1 MYVDRPNYK
10 AIENHKGANNVN
22 VEEFLSNFWAH
33 LKVDDSNI
41 IRFANDAALKWAGQ
55 SHIIGTSVMSCLP
68 WFRYDWLMRQKGHR
82 VVKTSLVG
90 KIILDII
97 PEQERPGW
105 YHLFFRSVEDY
116 DDPGHLWC
124 EVAGSIIGVQRFI
137 DTSYDGIFVADG
149 QGKVLAVNQ
158 AFLHISGLSSEEVVD
173 KSLENL
179 IELGLIPGVCSLQ
192 AVQDRGEVSGYIK
205 FPYGR
210 EAIISC
216 MPLTDK
222 QGNIIRILANV
233 RDITEL
239 NALHEK
245 LKKVTILAAKCDLKL
260 RGMQPVYTGIDWNL
274 IRSDVMRGLH
284 DLITRVANTDSQML
298 ITGESGIGKTAVA
311 KFVHAL
317 SDRSKTGNFI
327 HVNCSAIPETLLES
341 ELFGFEEG
349 AFTGAKKAKTGYFEM
364 AKGGTLFLDE
374 IGDMPLSLQSKIL
387 NVLQERKFYRVGGV
401 KEINTDV
408 RIITAT
414 NANLEELMAKGRFR
428 LDLYYRI
435 NVIPVSIPPLR
446 NRIDDIP
453 PLLTYYLQCSNQK
466 HNQSKTIS
474 PEVLEVL
481 LRYEWPGNIR
491 ELINLIERMVLVVD
505 EKEIKLKH
513 LPFDIIIKTRGAVA
527 VKQDTGGIV
536 SEAVAGI
543 LNSGVWQP
551 KTDLK
556 ELTARIENVIIDEAI
571 LACGSLKKAAKN
583 LGVDVT
589 TLIRKRK
596 RHGSNDGI

>member
-1 MYVDRPNYK
+1 VH
-10 AIENHKGANNVN
+10 IED
-22 VEEFLSNFWAH
+22 FLSNFWVH

-41 IRFANDAALKWAGQ
+41 IRFANDVALKLPSQ
-55 SHIIGTSVMSCLP
+55 VQLIGNSIMDCFP
-68 WFRYDWLMRQKGHR
+68 WFRYDWITQQNGHR

-97 PEQERPGW
+97 LDQERAGW
-105 YHLFFRSVEDY
+105 YHLFFRSVADY

-158 AFLHISGLSSEEVVD
+158 AFVHISGINSEEVVGE
-173 KSLENL
+173 SLENL
-179 IELGLIPGVCSLQ
+179 IGRGLIPATCSLQ
-192 AVQDRGEVSGYIK
+192 AVQERGEVSGSIK
-205 FPYGR
+205 FPHGR
-210 EAIISC
+210 EAVISC
-216 MPLTDK
+216 TPLADK
-222 QGNIIRILANV
+222 RGNIIRILSNV

-245 LKKVTILAAKCDLKL
+245 LKNVTRLATKCDPKLKAVDTVCM
-260 RGMQPVYTGIDWNL
+260 GSDWNL
-274 IRSDVMRGLH
+274 IRSEVMLDLH
-284 DLITRVANTDSQML
+284 ELIIRVANTDSQML

-317 SDRSKTGNFI
+317 SDRSKSGNFI

-349 AFTGAKKAKTGYFEM
+349 AFTGARKMKTGYFEM
-364 AKGGTLFLDE
+364 ARGGTLFLDE

-428 LDLYYRI
+428 LDLYYRL

-446 NRIDDIP
+446 NRTADIP
-453 PLLTYYLQCSNQK
+453 PLLTHYLECSNQK
-466 HNQSKTIS
+466 HNKSKTLS
-474 PEVLEVL
+474 PEVMKVL
-481 LRYEWPGNIR
+481 IGYDWPGNIR

-505 EKEIKLKH
+505 EQEIELRH
-513 LPFDIIIKTRGAVA
+513 LPFDIITKTRGIVA
-527 VKQDTGGIV
+527 IKTDTSGIV
-536 SEAVAGI
+536 SEAVSGI

-556 ELTARIENVIIDEAI
+556 EITSKIENVIIEEAI
-571 LACGSLKKAAKN
+571 LACGSLKSAAKN

-596 RHGSNDGI
+596 RSGMKGGI